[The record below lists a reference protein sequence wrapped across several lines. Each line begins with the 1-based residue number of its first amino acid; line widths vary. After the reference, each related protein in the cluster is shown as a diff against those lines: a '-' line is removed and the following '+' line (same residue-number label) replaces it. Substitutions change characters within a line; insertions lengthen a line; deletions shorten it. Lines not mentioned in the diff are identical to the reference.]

1 MLSDAQKVSLLSMTK
16 EQLICLLDLAV
27 EGQDKANA
35 NMQMMIG
42 LLQEAD
48 KKMQEQA
55 SALASLEAKN
65 IALEAR
71 CTFEKTEKT

>member
-48 KKMQEQA
+48 EKMQEQA

-71 CTFEKTEKT
+71 RTFEKTEKT